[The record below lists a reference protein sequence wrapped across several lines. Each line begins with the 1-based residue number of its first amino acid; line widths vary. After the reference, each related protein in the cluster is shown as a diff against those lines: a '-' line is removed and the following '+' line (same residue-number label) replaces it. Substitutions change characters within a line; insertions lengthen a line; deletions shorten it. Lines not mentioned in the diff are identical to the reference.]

1 VLRSYLSNLAA
12 SAAADPS
19 RASDIARHIARIL
32 ADAEANGGDLPEG
45 YIYSGAHTW
54 EIQADNVD
62 VEPVGNF
69 DSPVGLPL
77 TDTSNQPIPLKVPF
91 DGLIMGI
98 AGWAQ
103 PQAVHSPDIDHVTL
117 KQVRA
122 SFCLSRVVDF
132 RDLFSVEIGLD
143 GTTTFGTDGND
154 RMLYPASTVV
164 GSRLS
169 PRPTAWT
176 VRRNQRLQA
185 RFRNISNVSFADG
198 SLGPDIFVP
207 PLLSKIVLAFYVLNL
222 EAP

>member
-1 VLRSYLSNLAA
+1 MLRSYIQALAA
-12 SAAADPS
+12 DAAADPS
-19 RASDIARHIARIL
+19 RARDIAGHIARIL
-32 ADAEANGGDLPEG
+32 ADAESNGGDLPEG
-45 YIYSGAHTW
+45 YMYSGAHTW
-54 EIQADNVD
+54 EIQADNVV
-62 VEPVGNF
+62 VEPVGTP
-69 DSPVGLPL
+69 SVPTGLPL
-77 TDTSNQPIPLKVPF
+77 TETSNQPIPLKVPF

-103 PQAVHSPDIDHVTL
+103 PQAAHTEDETSVSL
-117 KQVRA
+117 SAVRA
-122 SFCLSRVVDF
+122 SFCLSRVIDF
-132 RDLFSVEIGLD
+132 RDMFSVEIGLD

-185 RFRNISNVSFADG
+185 RFRNVSNVW
-198 SLGPDIFVP
+198 LQDIATSYFVP
-207 PLLSKIVLAFYVLNL
+207 PVLSKIVIAFYVLNL

>member
-1 VLRSYLSNLAA
+1 MLRSYLRALAA
-12 SAAADPS
+12 DAAADPS
-19 RASDIARHIARIL
+19 RAHDIAGHIVRLID
-32 ADAEANGGDLPEG
+32 DANDNGGDLPEG
-45 YIYSGAHTW
+45 YIYAGAHTW
-54 EIQADNVD
+54 EIQADNVT
-62 VEPVGNF
+62 VEPVGNL

-77 TDTSNQPIPLKVPF
+77 TETSNQPIPLKVPF

-103 PQAVHSPDIDHVTL
+103 PQAVHLEDIANVNL
-117 KQVRA
+117 KQVKA

-132 RDLFSVEIGLD
+132 RDLFSVELGLD

-154 RMLYPASTVV
+154 RMLYPATCVL

-185 RFRNISNVSFADG
+185 RLRNISNVSLTEVNA
-198 SLGPDIFVP
+198 SIFVP
-207 PLLSKIVLAFYVLNL
+207 PLLSKIVVAFYVLNL